1 MDRYD
6 VLAVV
11 GIGLLGYGLWQIYP
25 PLALI
30 VTGVLVLAAAVLG
43 SRAATIKRAANK
55 EKADD

>member
-55 EKADD
+55 KKADD